1 MPIHNVLQALE
12 CYDVCHPKRW
22 TAANS
27 QGAGCQARI
36 DLYTNTMLPL
46 QGILVY
52 NTGLE
57 MCTRTY
63 MKLMPHKNRG
73 IKTDLLVKMLCLFLY
88 TKVTS

>member
-12 CYDVCHPKRW
+12 CYDVCHPKWW
-22 TAANS
+22 TVANS

-57 MCTRTY
+57 TCNRTY
-63 MKLMPHKNRG
+63 VKLMSDKQCSFVLAYEN
-73 IKTDLLVKMLCLFLY
+73 DFL
-88 TKVTS
+88 KIAFPVCKS